1 MPRYER
7 SYTGERRTASVRVKL
22 TPSEKTAL
30 ESAAAARG
38 GSVSDYMRESCLV
51 RRGGAPPEVRR
62 NPEARKL
69 MEELRAIG
77 NNLNQIARHTN
88 VIKEITRPDE
98 LAATLRELKAAMAR
112 VIAL

>member
-7 SYTGERRTASVRVKL
+7 SYAGERRTVSVRVKL
-22 TPSEKTAL
+22 TPTEKETL
-30 ESAAAARG
+30 EAAAAPRG
-38 GSVSDYMRESCLV
+38 GNVSDYVREICLV

-62 NPEARKL
+62 NPEARRL

-77 NNLNQIARHTN
+77 NNLNQIARHAN
-88 VIKEITRPDE
+88 VVGEIASPAE
-98 LAATLRELKAAMAR
+98 LSATLRELQAAMAR

>member
-7 SYTGERRTASVRVKL
+7 SYAGERRTTSVRVKL
-22 TPSEKTAL
+22 TPTEKQAL
-30 ESAAAARG
+30 EAAAAPRG
-38 GSVSDYMRESCLV
+38 GNVSDYVREICLV

-62 NPEARKL
+62 NPEARRL

-77 NNLNQIARHTN
+77 NNLNQIARHAN
-88 VIKEITRPDE
+88 VIGEVGSRDE
-98 LAATLRELKAAMAR
+98 LSTTLRELQRAMAR